1 MYWDQN
7 EVWYISVGG
16 VYKIYSINS
25 LNLKNGLQRTSTEIK
40 IWGLMQN
47 NCWST
52 IPLRTMGMIRLVV
65 ENNGK
70 LLIGWIAIWNWWQL
84 CSWSVAAAAAPGSW
98 SCTGHCGELKH
109 SCCTGRKLFR
119 CIQTFATAAFWWWL
133 SGTHLINT
141 MVMRTTRRMTIMRL
155 NLSWKLS
162 KLSTPNYSTIT
173 YYVFISEGG
182 GGHFSVIHTS

>member
-1 MYWDQN
+1 
-7 EVWYISVGG
+7 
-16 VYKIYSINS
+16 
-25 LNLKNGLQRTSTEIK
+25 
-40 IWGLMQN
+40 MQN

-84 CSWSVAAAAAPGSW
+84 CCSWSVAAAAAPGSW

-141 MVMRTTRRMTIMRL
+141 MVMRTMRRMTIMRL

-162 KLSTPNYSTIT
+162 TPNYSTI
-173 YYVFISEGG
+173 ISAPSISSLYSSRRGEGVTFLSFTLPNPFLTIYSNQNLSLE
-182 GGHFSVIHTS
+182 FSP